1 MTDVIRISHTLEQWG
16 ALAGYSLTPASSA
29 HDGRALFWSAGGEVR
44 LFVGSRDDGWFM
56 ITRSERLGEEHF
68 KFAAPSMSVIEKHL
82 MGSFGQSIRTRRDLP
97 VIPMPKSVDELSAGF
112 SIETRQFDGVERLAL
127 VAPDGSVVGIS
138 GGGKLLASALLIEL
152 SIYLTAT
159 IEDIMAS
166 FLDPEGKPLFKVNQ
180 R

>member
-1 MTDVIRISHTLEQWG
+1 
-16 ALAGYSLTPASSA
+16 
-29 HDGRALFWSAGGEVR
+29 
-44 LFVGSRDDGWFM
+44 
-56 ITRSERLGEEHF
+56 
-68 KFAAPSMSVIEKHL
+68 
-82 MGSFGQSIRTRRDLP
+82 
-97 VIPMPKSVDELSAGF
+97 MPKSVDEVSAGF

-138 GGGKLLASALLIEL
+138 SGGKLLASALLIEL